1 MRLMDAEDRTV
12 ERTLASLASAAHGL
26 VTRAQLLQHGV
37 SRTEIAH
44 RLAKGQLLRV
54 HRGVY
59 RVGHE
64 APSIEASYLAAVLAS
79 GPRSLLSGPAAAH
92 LYGLVRGRPPA
103 PEVTAPTERRL
114 PGV

>member
-12 ERTLASLASAAHGL
+12 ERTLASLASAAYGL

-44 RLAKGQLLRV
+44 RLAKGQLLCV

-64 APSIEASYLAAVLAS
+64 APSVEARYLAAVLAC
-79 GPRSLLSGPAAAH
+79 GDGARLSGLAAGH
-92 LYGLVRGRPPA
+92 LWGLLKGAAPP
-103 PEVTAPTERRL
+103 PE
-114 PGV
+114 